1 MAAKQNLRHLLLT
14 GTSETERY
22 RPIPGRGDG
31 PALPARER
39 QTHGKKLLEQLRVV
53 REETRKQS
61 DSNETL
67 ALAGPEGLVLEF
79 SGEPGFELGALS
91 LEAMRSG
98 IELLN
103 VREVDDVTTAAV
115 FVPDGKLQ
123 HFERIVTGYLS
134 KESPSGEPRRKALV
148 DTISSIRLA
157 HLQSLWTDERDELP
171 PVDESCRFEVWL
183 RAEGERTH
191 TEATLEDFRKS
202 AQAAGIEVSSSVLFF
217 PGRIVVTAQCA
228 LRRLVQAASLTYPIA
243 ELRRSKELAGFFSAL
258 GPAEQY
264 EWVADLARRVLPP
277 SSQAPRVSLLDTG
290 VTQGH
295 PLLHPALEAG
305 DLHTID
311 PAWDVGD
318 HHGHGTEMAGLSLY
332 GDLTEAL
339 TLEGPVKLEHRLES
353 VKILPPQGDN
363 KPELYGAVIQQA
375 VDRLEVKAPGL
386 PRILLSA
393 VSALDS
399 RDRGQPSSWSGA
411 IDSLASGDYDGV
423 KRLFIQAAGNTSNQ
437 DRHLYPDSNQTDQVH
452 DPGQAWNALVV
463 GASTEKVALDPRRYP
478 GWSPVAEPG
487 GLSPS
492 SCTSLGWAPKW
503 PIKPDIVLEGGNQAR
518 EPSTGQVD
526 YVDDLQLLSTYY
538 RPLVKPLVVTGDTSA
553 AAAQAARMAALL
565 QSLYPQFWPETI
577 RGFLA
582 HAANWTPAMKR
593 MFPALAKRNDRAK
606 LLQCFGFG
614 VPRMSDVL
622 WSAGNALTLVVQ
634 DELYPYAKGESNSDI
649 VLRDMHLHTLPWPQ
663 EALRDL
669 GEIPV
674 ELRVTLS
681 YFIEP
686 NPARRSWKGK
696 YSYASHGIRF
706 EVKTPTEDRPTFRG
720 RVNSVARQEEAGT
733 GKKYAGDSERW
744 YLGPDLRSRGSLHS
758 DRWMGTAAQLADK
771 ELLAVF
777 PVSGWWKE
785 NPRHGG
791 WLKSARYSLIV
802 TIRTQQVE
810 VDLYTP
816 VLTQLETEVEV

>member
-1 MAAKQNLRHLLLT
+1 
-14 GTSETERY
+14 
-22 RPIPGRGDG
+22 
-31 PALPARER
+31 
-39 QTHGKKLLEQLRVV
+39 
-53 REETRKQS
+53 
-61 DSNETL
+61 
-67 ALAGPEGLVLEF
+67 
-79 SGEPGFELGALS
+79 
-91 LEAMRSG
+91 MRSG

-582 HAANWTPAMKR
+582 HAANWTPA
-593 MFPALAKRNDRAK
+593 
-606 LLQCFGFG
+606 
-614 VPRMSDVL
+614 
-622 WSAGNALTLVVQ
+622 
-634 DELYPYAKGESNSDI
+634 
-649 VLRDMHLHTLPWPQ
+649 
-663 EALRDL
+663 
-669 GEIPV
+669 
-674 ELRVTLS
+674 
-681 YFIEP
+681 
-686 NPARRSWKGK
+686 
-696 YSYASHGIRF
+696 
-706 EVKTPTEDRPTFRG
+706 
-720 RVNSVARQEEAGT
+720 
-733 GKKYAGDSERW
+733 
-744 YLGPDLRSRGSLHS
+744 
-758 DRWMGTAAQLADK
+758 
-771 ELLAVF
+771 
-777 PVSGWWKE
+777 
-785 NPRHGG
+785 
-791 WLKSARYSLIV
+791 
-802 TIRTQQVE
+802 
-810 VDLYTP
+810 
-816 VLTQLETEVEV
+816 